1 MVLRFFRRHKI
12 KTTDAL
18 PSDPLEEREMLDEG
32 PAPQRIVT
40 SSSPRPSPSRHPEAP
55 PPTFVQIRKPT
66 AAGETRR
73 TVGILLGGLG
83 LVAVL
88 AWLAPRDPLP
98 PSAPAGVE
106 GASRQMADTGDMYPE
121 SGTPMPEPAAAASQ
135 EASSQ
140 EAPSSGTTAVAAP
153 EAAPPASTPDHE
165 PEAPAL
171 QEALAPEDAEAAAGP
186 EPAPLAGMP
195 DPEPPAMTPS
205 PSAVETSARLKKGD
219 TVAGALHGLG
229 VATKDVGNAI
239 AALKARVRLNRL
251 PVGQEINVTLGPEE
265 DEGKPLL
272 VALRIR
278 PEPRRELTLERDD
291 SGDFSVEEQVFKTV
305 PKLQRAAG
313 TVDGSVINSAEAAG
327 VPRPALAEMLRA
339 FAWDVNFQ
347 HDIKV
352 GDRFDVLIEQAWTS
366 DGWPV
371 DAGRV
376 LWAELTTGGGEQS
389 YSIYRFKPRGGE
401 EFFYNSEGESVV
413 KALLRTPLNMS
424 RISSRFGMRRHPVL
438 RFTRLHA
445 GIDFAAPPGT
455 PILAA
460 GAGRVV
466 EAGPNGG
473 YGRWVKISHQGGLAT
488 GYAHLSRIAPG
499 VRRSARVR
507 QGQVIGYVGSSGLST
522 GPHLHFELH
531 RNGRPVNPLSMART
545 ALRSRLG
552 GADLARFKARVAEID
567 RVRDS
572 IAVPAQP

>member
-1 MVLRFFRRHKI
+1 M
-12 KTTDAL
+12 A
-18 PSDPLEEREMLDEG
+18 SQEG
-32 PAPQRIVT
+32 PAP
-40 SSSPRPSPSRHPEAP
+40 
-55 PPTFVQIRKPT
+55 
-66 AAGETRR
+66 
-73 TVGILLGGLG
+73 
-83 LVAVL
+83 
-88 AWLAPRDPLP
+88 
-98 PSAPAGVE
+98 
-106 GASRQMADTGDMYPE
+106 
-121 SGTPMPEPAAAASQ
+121 
-135 EASSQ
+135 
-140 EAPSSGTTAVAAP
+140 
-153 EAAPPASTPDHE
+153 
-165 PEAPAL
+165 
-171 QEALAPEDAEAAAGP
+171 EDAAAAAGP
-186 EPAPLAGMP
+186 EPARPAGVPDREPEAAAPAPPL
-195 DPEPPAMTPS
+195 
-205 PSAVETSARLKKGD
+205 VETSARLKKGG

-229 VATKDVGNAI
+229 IAAGDVSNAV

-251 PVGQEINVTLGPEE
+251 PVGQEITVKLGPAE

-278 PEPRRELTLERDD
+278 PEPRREVTLERDD
-291 SGDFSVEEQVFKTV
+291 SGDFSVKEQLFETV
-305 PKLQRAAG
+305 PKLQRASG
-313 TVDGSVINSAEAAG
+313 EVDGSVINSAEAAG
-327 VPRPALAEMLRA
+327 VPRPALVEMLRA
-339 FAWDVNFQ
+339 FSWDVNFQ

-376 LWAELTTGGGEQS
+376 LWAELTTGGGEES
-389 YSIYRFKPRGGE
+389 YSIYRFKPHDGE
-401 EFFYNSEGESVV
+401 EFFYNSAGESVV

-424 RISSRFGMRRHPVL
+424 RISSRFGMRHHPVL

-473 YGRWVKISHQGGLAT
+473 YGRWVKISHEGGLAT

-531 RNGRPVNPLSMART
+531 RHGRPVDPLNMART
-545 ALRSRLG
+545 TLRSRLG
-552 GADLARFKARVAEID
+552 GEDLARFKARVAEID
-567 RVRDS
+567 RARDS
-572 IAVPAQP
+572 AVAPAQP